1 MASEVKTNKLSP
13 STGVTVTLGDAS
25 DVFQLPAS
33 AEIDIAS
40 GATLDVNGTI
50 DITGATTTGFPS
62 SGFVREVFYTA
73 STSAGGY
80 SPNSDVTKIIV
91 EILGGG
97 GGGSNYGSDGP
108 KVNSGA
114 AGGYVRKT
122 LTVVST
128 DTMTVTI
135 GDSGAAGGG
144 NGAGSNG
151 GSTTFASVSGTSF
164 TTLTA
169 GGGTGGTISNYVPG
183 TSGTASGGDLNI
195 IGQGGRTQN
204 AGSAQ
209 GGNSMYGFGGSA
221 RTNEITSIP
230 ADGTGYGS
238 GGGGGADA
246 AYGGAGAAGLCII
259 TEYK

>member
-1 MASEVKTNKLSP
+1 MVSTVKVDVVAPRVATGTTTLGVSGDKLVIP
-13 STGVTVTLGDAS
+13 SGVTLTNSGT
-25 DVFQLPAS
+25 
-33 AEIDIAS
+33 AS
-40 GATLDVNGTI
+40 GFA
-50 DITGATTTGFPS
+50 
-62 SGFVREVFYTA
+62 SGFHQQLVYTA

-80 SPNSDVTKIIV
+80 SPATDVTKIMV
-91 EILGGG
+91 EILGAG
-97 GGGSNYGSDGP
+97 GGGSQKSGDGP

-135 GDSGAAGGG
+135 GASGAAGGASA
-144 NGAGSNG
+144 AGSAG
-151 GSTTFASVSGTSF
+151 GSTSFATASGTSF

-169 GGGTGGTISNYVPG
+169 GGGGGGTISNYTPG

-230 ADGTGYGS
+230 AAGEGYGS